1 MDYTHDQHHDQLI
14 IDQQTIKSM
23 LRKLSIEV
31 TIHGIANA
39 ESYAIDLFWDLIAR
53 YTHLPSMRK
62 IDVINDEDAGGGDL
76 YEDLS
81 GMTPLRER
89 LRTTRV
95 DVTEYLLPLEF
106 YNGYHCCSNYTPY
119 HYIIV
124 INIIIIFIIFITL
137 QTWYLSSSK
146 RLITSYHGF
155 IALLN

>member
-1 MDYTHDQHHDQLI
+1 MQCPAEPYHPTDRPMDYTHDQHHDKFI

-62 IDVINDEDAGGGDL
+62 IDDINDEDGGGDL

-89 LRTTRV
+89 LTTTGV
-95 DVTEYLLPLEF
+95 DITESLLPMEF
-106 YNGYHCCSNYTPY
+106 YNGYHCCINYLLLQY
-119 HYIIV
+119 HHE
-124 INIIIIFIIFITL
+124 
-137 QTWYLSSSK
+137 
-146 RLITSYHGF
+146 YHH
-155 IALLN
+155 